1 VERVNVALGYVR
13 SDIAQDVSEWGG
25 MGGHKDNVQNLHRPK
40 AKYLWGCGQS
50 EVKVP
55 GNWVLGPVYSPQRV
69 GRTVFGIVEL
79 LEARYC

>member
-55 GNWVLGPVYSPQRV
+55 GN
-69 GRTVFGIVEL
+69 
-79 LEARYC
+79 